1 MSEAPV
7 PEIEEIDEDD
17 HGPAVP
23 EPPRRVPFGIALT
36 TTLLGV
42 VTLTSLLEVAITTD
56 DLVRSDS
63 VAESVGWGL
72 LMALGAVGAAV
83 TAAVAWSFT
92 RNGKTIGAQVI
103 GGLVVLAGLIALID
117 GVATEDEPAGV
128 GTGVL
133 YLVLGLSLI
142 VVPLLGDGP
151 VYLAAR
157 RVWSDAERDWL
168 RSLATPD
175 APPALPFQHQP
186 WPAPPPQHQP
196 WPAQPPQHQPW
207 PAQQPPWAAA
217 PQPAQPQAGYTQ
229 QPAPPQYQYPPQQ
242 PAQPWAAPNTQHYQA
257 WPEPTATGPAWSA
270 QQPPAHPAAAYP
282 ASAQPASGHPAPSQP
297 ASAQPVSGYPAPA
310 QPESAYPAPAETT
323 HAQPTPPRPAAQQ
336 APTEPIQAPQHYPA
350 STAEPQEPTEPRPQ
364 T

>member
-7 PEIEEIDEDD
+7 PEVEETTEDD
-17 HGPAVP
+17 HAVP
-23 EPPRRVPFGIALT
+23 EPPRRVPFGVALT
-36 TTLLGV
+36 ATLLGV
-42 VTLTSLLEVAITTD
+42 VTLTTLLVVALTTD
-56 DLVRSDS
+56 ALVNSDS
-63 VAESVGWGL
+63 VGESLGWGL

-92 RNGKTIGAQVI
+92 RNGRTIGVQVI

-142 VVPLLGDGP
+142 VVPLFGDGP

-157 RVWSDAERDWL
+157 RVWSDAERAWL
-168 RSLATPD
+168 RSLVTPD

-207 PAQQPPWAAA
+207 PAQQQPWAAA
-217 PQPAQPQAGYTQ
+217 PQPPQPQAGYTQ

-257 WPEPTATGPAWSA
+257 WPEPTAAGPAWSA

-282 ASAQPASGHPAPSQP
+282 T
-297 ASAQPVSGYPAPA
+297 SAQPVSGYPAPD
-310 QPESAYPAPAETT
+310 PAPAPAGQGGSTE
-323 HAQPTPPRPAAQQ
+323 QPVTPQPAAQQ
-336 APTEPIQAPQHYPA
+336 APTEPIQTPQHYPA
-350 STAEPQEPTEPRPQ
+350 PTAEPQEPTEPRPEN
-364 T
+364 

>member
-7 PEIEEIDEDD
+7 PEVEEIDEDD

-23 EPPRRVPFGIALT
+23 EPPRRVPFGVALT

-42 VTLTSLLEVAITTD
+42 ATLTSLLEVAITTD
-56 DLVRSDS
+56 DLVRSDT

-83 TAAVAWSFT
+83 TAAAAWSFA
-92 RNGKTIGAQVI
+92 RNGRTIGVQVI
-103 GGLVVLAGLIALID
+103 GGLVVLAGLIALVD
-117 GVATEDEPAGV
+117 GVATQDEPAGV

-196 WPAQPPQHQPW
+196 WPAQAPQHQPWPAQPPQHQPW
-207 PAQQPPWAAA
+207 PAQQQPWAAA
-217 PQPAQPQAGYTQ
+217 PQST
-229 QPAPPQYQYPPQQ
+229 PPQYQYPPQQ
-242 PAQPWAAPNTQHYQA
+242 ASQPWAAPNTQHYQA
-257 WPEPTATGPAWSA
+257 WPEPTAAGPTWSA
-270 QQPPAHPAAAYP
+270 QQPPA
-282 ASAQPASGHPAPSQP
+282 
-297 ASAQPVSGYPAPA
+297 
-310 QPESAYPAPAETT
+310 ETI

-336 APTEPIQAPQHYPA
+336 APTEPIQAPQPYPA
-350 STAEPQEPTEPRPQ
+350 PTAEPQEPTPTAEPQEPTEPRP
-364 T
+364 